1 MAMGGIQLLNDLL
14 WIATI
19 TFISAFISTFFFTW
33 LRSKKNNIP
42 MWGAA
47 TKRLFWNT
55 AIPIAVGAIFL
66 IRMMQ
71 LGEYALVAPGCLV
84 FYGLALV
91 NASKYTLGE
100 IRYLGYGQLVLG
112 ICQLVECQLRPLV
125 LGLGFWYTAH
135 HLWNMDVV

>member
-1 MAMGGIQLLNDLL
+1 
-14 WIATI
+14 
-19 TFISAFISTFFFTW
+19 
-33 LRSKKNNIP
+33 

-112 ICQLVECQLRPLV
+112 IVNLWNVSYGLWFWA
-125 LGLGFWYTAH
+125 LGFGILHIIYGIWMWYKYEK
-135 HLWNMDVV
+135 NN

>member
-1 MAMGGIQLLNDLL
+1 M
-14 WIATI
+14 
-19 TFISAFISTFFFTW
+19 
-33 LRSKKNNIP
+33 
-42 MWGAA
+42 
-47 TKRLFWNT
+47 
-55 AIPIAVGAIFL
+55 

-112 ICQLVECQLRPLV
+112 IVNLWNVSYGLWF
-125 LGLGFWYTAH
+125 GALGFGILHIIYGIWMWYKYEK
-135 HLWNMDVV
+135 NN